1 MNTLDSET
9 LENTSEKII
18 DLENITIKNY
28 THNDKKLLCKR
39 ITDVKKKNCYIRIL
53 KIIKEDNLKYTQNDN
68 GIFFN
73 LTNLSNELLT
83 KIELILQ
90 EYENKKMITEQEL
103 IRKLTINTEES
114 NDSSSITR
122 NSYL

>member
-28 THNDKKLLCKR
+28 THNDKKLLFKR